1 MYKHIHIQRVVF
13 FFRLKSAHF
22 PVIRVE
28 TRHLMIIRHDV
39 NTKRDTTM
47 GLGADVHVER
57 FLKNISSV
65 LCFCGAGEKWA
76 SNIADYHVW
85 PVVYHDVSPYCWWI
99 WTESHHMI
107 CDIVWC
113 YLQPEL
119 VLIVFHLSGNVYTFP
134 PARSIWWLQ
143 FTDRPLQEQLLQ
155 SNSQTSSRFTSFSIY
170 GLR

>member
-1 MYKHIHIQRVVF
+1 MLYYFLDWKRPLSCYKGCNSSFNDHW
-13 FFRLKSAHF
+13 
-22 PVIRVE
+22 
-28 TRHLMIIRHDV
+28 TRRQHEERH
-39 NTKRDTTM
+39 NHGPGHRCTCGKIF
-47 GLGADVHVER
+47 E
-57 FLKNISSV
+57 NISSV

-85 PVVYHDVSPYCWWI
+85 PVEYHDVGPYCWWI

-119 VLIVFHLSGNVYTFP
+119 VLLVFHLSGNVYTFP

-143 FTDRPLQEQLLQ
+143 FTDRPWQEQLLQ
-155 SNSQTSSRFTSFSIY
+155 SNSPNSSRFTSFSIY